1 MKFLDKDF
9 TLEVSVTVTAA
20 GWATI
25 TTPATYA
32 VSFDEKTEV
41 YIATANNDESITL
54 KKISDAPAMTPVV
67 IHASEGSYTM
77 TKIEN
82 ATSIVTDNILQSSD
96 GTQVG
101 DGNGNY
107 YVLGMQNAGVGF
119 GPLANGVTL
128 AKGKAYLVPTSPS
141 GFLTFV
147 IGDEDETTTINAVD
161 AAGMDDD
168 TPVYNLA
175 GQKVGKDYKGVVI
188 VNGRKV
194 VRK

>member
-1 MKFLDKDF
+1 M
-9 TLEVSVTVTAA
+9 TQEATAA
-20 GWATI
+20 SDD
-25 TTPATYA
+25 
-32 VSFDEKTEV
+32 VS
-41 YIATANNDESITL
+41 A
-54 KKISDAPAMTPVV
+54 
-67 IHASEGSYTM
+67 
-77 TKIEN
+77 
-82 ATSIVTDNILQSSD
+82 NILESAK
-96 GTQVG
+96 GTEVG
-101 DGNGNY
+101 DGAGNY
-107 YVLGMQNAGVGF
+107 YVLGILQSSGVVGF

-128 AKGKAYLVPTSPS
+128 AKGKAYLVPTSGS